1 METMILK
8 DGTELEVKAILSYRV
23 KAYSIKGKTLG
34 QMEEILTDE
43 NLEEVTIKNSKGAIN
58 SVFKNLTLVDMQK
71 NYSTKEII
79 FSLKEIEG

>member
-8 DGTELEVKAILSYRV
+8 DGTELEVKAILSYKV
-23 KAYSIKGKTLG
+23 KAYSIKNKTLG

-43 NLEEVTIKNSKGAIN
+43 NLEKITIKNSKGAVN

-79 FSLKEIEG
+79 FSLKEK